1 MRKDRR
7 GDWMERCINSNCIE
21 GMSEISDS
29 SVDCMVTSPPYKDE
43 DGYTDELMTGWLEE
57 AYRIMKPNTA
67 LFLNFGH
74 LAGFKSRA
82 FRVSMMAEDVGFVWN
97 DTITW
102 VKNHYRPLQ
111 GDKRVNNLTEFIF
124 ILTKGKPSLDR
135 LAIGVPYADKSN
147 VGRFSER
154 DLKCRGNVWA
164 LKYKTVQSKEQ
175 KRHNDRF
182 PVDLPL
188 WCLQLASL
196 DEGSL
201 VIDPFNGSGTTG
213 VACKLLGLDYIGYEI
228 NESHVNYSLN
238 WWQEVEVLPC

>member
-1 MRKDRR
+1 M
-7 GDWMERCINSNCIE
+7 IIQQNCVM
-21 GMSEISDS
+21 GMSELDKG
-29 SVDCMVTSPPYKDE
+29 SVDCIVTSPPYKDE
-43 DGYTDELMTGWLEE
+43 DGYTDELMVAWLEQ
-57 AYRIMKPNTA
+57 AHRVLKTNSV
-67 LFLNFGH
+67 LFMNFGH

-82 FRVSMMAEDVGFVWN
+82 FRVAMMAEDVGFVWN

-102 VKNHYRPLQ
+102 VKNHYRPIQ
-111 GDKRVNNLTEFIF
+111 GYKRVNNLTEFIF

-147 VGRFSER
+147 IGRFATQ
-154 DLKCRGNVWA
+154 DLKCRGNVWP

-188 WCLQLASL
+188 WCLLLAGL
-196 DEGSL
+196 EENSL

-213 VACKLLGLDYIGYEI
+213 IACKILGHRYI
-228 NESHVNYSLN
+228 
-238 WWQEVEVLPC
+238 